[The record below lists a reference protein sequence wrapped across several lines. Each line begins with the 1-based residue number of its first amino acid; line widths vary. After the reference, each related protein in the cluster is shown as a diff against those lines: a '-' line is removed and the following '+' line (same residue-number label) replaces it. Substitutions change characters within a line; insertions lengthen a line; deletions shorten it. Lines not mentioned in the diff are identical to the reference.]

1 MNMTLLFRSSLLV
14 VFLMTVAFGQ
24 DRTNPAD
31 QWKELGTVSWYR
43 DFDQASKLAAE
54 QHKAVLILFQEVPGC
69 ATCRNYG
76 HNVLSHPLMAEAIED
91 QFIPLAIYNNKGGK
105 DKAILERYGE
115 PSWNNP
121 VVRIV
126 DHKGNNLIERIAGNY
141 SALALANGMKQALE
155 VQKRTIPQY
164 LSLLISEL
172 ALEGK
177 SNLKESYFSMYCFW
191 SGEKH
196 LGENDAVVATEPG
209 FIGGKEVVKVHY
221 DSSLISAEALEAYAQ
236 KAQCDP
242 VGQTTN
248 YRLASND
255 HHYYLKRSVYQ
266 YLPLTKAQ
274 RTKINSAL
282 GNGKTASQYLSP
294 QQRTWLTELKD
305 PDAKRQV
312 LAFSEFKRAWKQREM
327 Y

>member
-1 MNMTLLFRSSLLV
+1 MTHLFRSALLML
-14 VFLMTVAFGQ
+14 FLATVAFAQ
-24 DRTNPAD
+24 ERTNPAN
-31 QWKELGTVSWYR
+31 QSKELGTVSWYR

-54 QHKAVLILFQEVPGC
+54 QNKAVLILFQEVPGC

-76 HNVLSHPLMAEAIED
+76 HNVLSHPLMAEAIAD

-126 DHKGNNLIERIAGNY
+126 DHTGKNLIARIAGNY
-141 SALALANGMKQALE
+141 SALALANGMKQALG
-155 VQKRTIPQY
+155 VQKRAVPQY

-172 ALEGK
+172 ALEGE
-177 SNLKESYFSMYCFW
+177 STLTESYFSMYCFW

-196 LGENDAVVATEPG
+196 LGENKAVVATEPG
-209 FIGGKEVVKVHY
+209 FMGGKEVVKVHY
-221 DSSLISAEALEAYAQ
+221 DSSLISEEALEAYAE
-236 KAQCDP
+236 KAQCNP
-242 VGQTTN
+242 VGHDAN

-255 HHYYLKRSVYQ
+255 HHYYLKRSVYR

-274 RTKINSAL
+274 KTKINSAL
-282 GNGKTASQYLSP
+282 GNGKAASQYLSP
-294 QQRTWLTELKD
+294 QQKAWLAELKN
-305 PDAKRQV
+305 PDTKKQV
-312 LAFSEFKRAWKQREM
+312 LAFSDFKDAWKKREA